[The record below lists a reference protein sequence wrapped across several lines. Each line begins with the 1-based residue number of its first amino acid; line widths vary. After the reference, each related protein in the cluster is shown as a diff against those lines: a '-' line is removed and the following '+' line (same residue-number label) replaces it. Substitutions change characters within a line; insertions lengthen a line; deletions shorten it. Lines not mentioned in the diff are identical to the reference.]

1 MVQFTMTPS
10 YSVASA
16 FGAAIQYQFVLT
28 LKGERGKKK
37 KTSEKELVTL

>member
-16 FGAAIQYQFVLT
+16 FGAAIQYQFILT
-28 LKGERGKKK
+28 LKGEREKKK
-37 KTSEKELVTL
+37 KPQRKNW